1 MFLRSLFQR
10 RRRDKSHSSTG
21 LATIGSPN
29 KSLVHAEHC
38 REKFQRNYDKWNQ
51 ETNMLSSN
59 VFDNSHFRN
68 IVNMGKDAV
77 PMIYD
82 ELKKGETPLVYALDM
97 IFPGTMQYNG
107 FVTLKEACDQWS
119 STLRKTGRFS

>member
-10 RRRDKSHSSTG
+10 RRRDKSQSSTS
-21 LATIGSPN
+21 LATIGSSN
-29 KSLVHAEHC
+29 KSLDRAEQC

-68 IVNMGKDAV
+68 IVNMGNYL
-77 PMIYD
+77 I
-82 ELKKGETPLVYALDM
+82 T
-97 IFPGTMQYNG
+97 
-107 FVTLKEACDQWS
+107 
-119 STLRKTGRFS
+119 